1 MFYHSKELNYKAR
14 VSRPDARMASL
25 MLEQFGGGNGELSAS
40 MQYFVQAFA
49 CHNPYPD
56 KYDMLMDIAAEE
68 LGHLEIVGAT
78 IQMLL
83 AGVNGRMKDAVEHND
98 IFGEKFAKDDF
109 IHAAFSVNPQF
120 GTISAGG
127 PMLVSSAGV
136 PWQAAYI
143 NANGDLT
150 VDLRSNL
157 ASESRAK
164 IVYEY
169 LMQFTDDPY
178 VLDTLNYLMTREVTH
193 YQQFEAA
200 LETIRPNFPPGI
212 LQTDPRYSNIYQ
224 NNSCGDEARGPW
236 NEGESTQLGVR
247 WRYVE
252 DPRSFACETDG
263 LTEVG
268 IEGSHRTLSSVRTA
282 DRKLSKERSGEIRRS
297 VASGEQQWCGYGKPE
312 CTAAKN
318 KTKRKPVEQD

>member
-1 MFYHSKELNYKAR
+1 MFYHSKELNFKAR
-14 VSRPDARMASL
+14 VSHPDPRFASL

-49 CHNPYPD
+49 CHDPYPD

-83 AGVNGRMKDAVEHND
+83 AGVNGNMKDAAEKND
-98 IFGEKFAKDDF
+98 VFGEKFAKDDF
-109 IHAAFSVNPQF
+109 IHSAFSVNPQF
-120 GTISAGG
+120 GVISAGG
-127 PMLVSSAGV
+127 PMLVNSSGA
-136 PWQAAYI
+136 PWQATYI

-169 LMQFTDDPY
+169 LMQFTDDPW

-212 LQTDPRYSNIYQ
+212 LQSDPRYSNLYQ
-224 NNSCGDEARGPW
+224 NNSCGDDARGPW
-236 NEGESTQLGVR
+236 NEGTSSQLGEQ
-247 WRYVE
+247 WRYID
-252 DPRSFACETDG
+252 DPQAFVQQTDG
-263 LTEVG
+263 LTRVE
-268 IEGSHRTLSSVRTA
+268 IEGSDRTQASVRA
-282 DRKLSKERSGEIRRS
+282 HDRKLGKERSGEIRAA
-297 VASGEQQWCGYGKPE
+297 VGDGEQCWCSDTTPTAKGKP
-312 CTAAKN
+312 
-318 KTKRKPVEQD
+318 KRQSVKQ

>member
-1 MFYHSKELNYKAR
+1 MFYHSKELHFKAR
-14 VSRPDARMASL
+14 VSKPDARFATL
-25 MLEQFGGGNGELSAS
+25 MLEQFGGGNGELSAA

-83 AGVNGRMKDAVEHND
+83 AGVNGNMKDAAVHND
-98 IFGEKFAKDDF
+98 VFGGQFSKDDF

-127 PMLVSSAGV
+127 PMLVNSTGV

-169 LMQFTDDPY
+169 LMQFTDDAY
-178 VLDTLNYLMTREVTH
+178 VLETLNYLMTREVAH

-200 LETIRPNFPPGI
+200 LQTIRPNFPPGV
-212 LQTDPRYSNIYQ
+212 LQSDPRYSNIYS
-224 NNSCGDEARGPW
+224 NHSDGDNAMGPW
-236 NEGESTQLGVR
+236 CEGESTQFGVE
-247 WRYVE
+247 WQFVE
-252 DPRSFACETDG
+252 HPREQVLASDG
-263 LTEVG
+263 LTELPVVG
-268 IEGSHRTLSSVRTA
+268 SDRTLASVRA
-282 DRKLSKERSGEIRRS
+282 HDRKLSKERSAEIRRA
-297 VASGEQQWCGYGKPE
+297 VPDGTQQWCTYD
-312 CTAAKN
+312 AAGEE
-318 KTKRKPVEQD
+318 RREPVEQH

>member
-1 MFYHSKELNYKAR
+1 MFYHSKELHFKAR
-14 VSRPDARMASL
+14 VSKPDPRFATL

-40 MQYFVQAFA
+40 MQYFVQAFV

-78 IQMLL
+78 IQMLM
-83 AGVNGRMKDAVEHND
+83 AGVNGNMKDAVEKND
-98 IFGEKFAKDDF
+98 VFGEKFSKDDF
-109 IHAAFSVNPQF
+109 IHSAFSINPQF

-127 PMLVSSAGV
+127 PMLVNSTGA
-136 PWQAAYI
+136 PWQATYI

-169 LMQFTDDPY
+169 LMQFTDDTY
-178 VLDTLNYLMTREVTH
+178 VLETLNYLMTREVAH

-200 LETIRPNFPPGI
+200 LESIRPNFPPGI
-212 LQTDPRYSNIYQ
+212 LQSDPRYSNLYS
-224 NNSCGDEARGPW
+224 NHSAGKDGHGPW
-236 NEGESTQLGVR
+236 CEGRSTQFGEE
-247 WRYVE
+247 WQYVQN
-252 DPRSFACETDG
+252 PREQVLETDG
-263 LTEVG
+263 LTELK
-268 IEGSHRTLSSVRTA
+268 IKGSDRTLASVRAA
-282 DRKLSKERSGEIRRS
+282 DRKLAKERSGEVRKAVS
-297 VASGEQQWCGYGKPE
+297 EKEQQWCEYN
-312 CTAAKN
+312 AASSRSKA
-318 KTKRKPVEQD
+318 KRQPVEQD